1 MAQKRFRYTPKY
13 PGCPSFVATFIRVET
28 EGGCKGWTTFKKDG
42 DDDYIYSMKFDDP
55 SEIEWLDD
63 DNQTTDTPTT
73 PDEQSATAT
82 ETTQPRPRKPR
93 KRIEKP
99 VSRTTDEQEQQQP
112 DNSLFSLL
120 FILVV
125 LAIVVGTVVFFPG
138 MMVIAAIFGTGGAI
152 ARAEAY

>member
-13 PGCPSFVATFIRVET
+13 PGCPSFTATFIRVET
-28 EGGCKGWTTFKKDG
+28 EGCCKGWTTFKKDG
-42 DDDYIYSMKFDDP
+42 DDDFTYSMKFDDP

-63 DNQTTDTPTT
+63 DDNQTTDVLTT
-73 PDEQSATAT
+73 PDEQSAVAT

-93 KRIEKP
+93 KRKEKP
-99 VSRTTDEQEQQQP
+99 VSLTTDEQEQQP
-112 DNSLFSLL
+112 DNNLFSLL

-138 MMVIAAIFGTGGAI
+138 IMVIAAIFGTGGAI

>member
-1 MAQKRFRYTPKY
+1 
-13 PGCPSFVATFIRVET
+13 
-28 EGGCKGWTTFKKDG
+28 
-42 DDDYIYSMKFDDP
+42 MKIDDP

-63 DNQTTDTPTT
+63 DDNQTTATPTT
-73 PDEQSATAT
+73 LDEQSAVTT
-82 ETTQPRPRKPR
+82 ETTQPRPRKPH
-93 KRIEKP
+93 KRQEKP
-99 VSRTTDEQEQQQP
+99 VSRTNYEPEQQP

-125 LAIVVGTVVFFPG
+125 AAIVIGTVVFFPG

>member
-1 MAQKRFRYTPKY
+1 MAQKRFRDTPKY
-13 PGCPSFVATFIRVET
+13 PGCPAFTATFIRVET

-42 DDDYIYSMKFDDP
+42 DDDYTYSMKFDDP
-55 SEIEWLDD
+55 SEIEWLND
-63 DNQTTDTPTT
+63 DNQTATASTT

-93 KRIEKP
+93 KRKAKT
-99 VSRTTDEQEQQQP
+99 VSRTTDEQEQQP

-125 LAIVVGTVVFFPG
+125 AAIVIGTVVFFPG

>member
-13 PGCPSFVATFIRVET
+13 PGCPSFTATFIRVET
-28 EGGCKGWTTFKKDG
+28 EGCCKGWTTFKKDG
-42 DDDYIYSMKFDDP
+42 DDDFTYSIKFDDP
-55 SEIEWLDD
+55 SEIECLND
-63 DNQTTDTPTT
+63 DNQTATASTT

-93 KRIEKP
+93 KRKAKT
-99 VSRTTDEQEQQQP
+99 VSRTTDEQEQQP

-125 LAIVVGTVVFFPG
+125 AAIVIGTVVFFPG